1 MASLCLS
8 AASSDTPIEIRL
20 EKEASA
26 ESITMRDGRTDTKD
40 KSKVEIRDERTNSF
54 VQEKKKKGAK
64 SQFHPPPVSTFL
76 DDASGAIRRS
86 NRRWRREGQLEAS
99 LNHGPPP
106 RPNWRSRISKFL
118 VTRFITCTGSAK
130 KMVRRWEKFLPALA
144 VLLDFSA
151 WPCLGSA

>member
-64 SQFHPPPVSTFL
+64 SQFHPPPPFRLFL
-76 DDASGAIRRS
+76 TTRQELFAARIAAEGGKDSLRRHS
-86 NRRWRREGQLEAS
+86 
-99 LNHGPPP
+99 
-106 RPNWRSRISKFL
+106 
-118 VTRFITCTGSAK
+118 IT
-130 KMVRRWEKFLPALA
+130 
-144 VLLDFSA
+144 VLLLDRIGDPA
-151 WPCLGSA
+151 